1 MLIVK
6 KMVNTG
12 LFEEIFSSKGRA
24 KIVKILALRNEM
36 NISKIISLAGTSHSS
51 AEYHLNFLKTI
62 EFVREKKFGR
72 IRIFEY
78 QNDNLDARALK
89 NLILF
94 WEQKNVE
101 L

>member
-1 MLIVK
+1 MRNK
-6 KMVNTG
+6 G
-12 LFEEIFSSKGRA
+12 LFEEVFSSKGRA
-24 KIVKILALRNEM
+24 KILRILALETEI
-36 NISKIISLAGTSHSS
+36 NISKIISLTGICHSS
-51 AEYHLNFLKTI
+51 TENHLNFLKTI

-72 IRIFEY
+72 IRIFEF
-78 QNDNLDARALK
+78 QDDNLDARALK